1 MQLVR
6 RQSLQF
12 TLEDVLPQQIMT
24 ETEENDESDFNSLR
38 KNEITFHRAQPYSIA
53 SAIISLNSYLSL

>member
-38 KNEITFHRAQPYSIA
+38 KNEITFHRAQPCSIA